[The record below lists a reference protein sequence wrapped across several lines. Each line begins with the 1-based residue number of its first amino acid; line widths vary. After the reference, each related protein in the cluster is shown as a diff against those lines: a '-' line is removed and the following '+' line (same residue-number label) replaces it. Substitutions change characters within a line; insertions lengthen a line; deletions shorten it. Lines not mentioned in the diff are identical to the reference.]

1 MATKA
6 TYELTCLLRGDH
18 NTFTILIDS
27 TSDVSD
33 LRDLICKNPEKM
45 DVLRGVDPVQLLL
58 SKVCQEYYVIIDL
71 LTEPLVS
78 QVEIDLESLPGH
90 LSTVELNDNYQPFFL
105 DDPSIFMSELWEEQP
120 SRQHIHIYCA
130 GIGRRSW

>member
-58 SKVCQEYYVIIDL
+58 SKVCQEYYVD
-71 LTEPLVS
+71 
-78 QVEIDLESLPGH
+78 
-90 LSTVELNDNYQPFFL
+90 Y
-105 DDPSIFMSELWEEQP
+105 
-120 SRQHIHIYCA
+120 
-130 GIGRRSW
+130 